1 VAGDLRVLVIADDPL
16 ARAGLAMLIEQQ
28 PGLDVVAHIGGA
40 ASLPDDLVVFAP
52 DIIVWDLGW
61 LPDLADRLEQLA
73 GLSGD
78 APPVVALLPDPDAA
92 SGAWSAGAAGL
103 LLRDASPEQL
113 VSALAAAA
121 QGLIV
126 MTPDLAD
133 ALLPARPVEESPPQ
147 EELTPREIEVL
158 RLLVEGLSN
167 RAIASRLDIS
177 EHTVKYHVNAIMS
190 KLNAQSRTEAV
201 VRAARLGLIAL

>member
-1 VAGDLRVLVIADDPL
+1 MAGDLRVLVIADDPL
-16 ARAGLAMLIEQQ
+16 ARAGLTMLVEQQ
-28 PGLDVVAHIGGA
+28 PGLEVVARIGGA
-40 ASLPDDLVVFAP
+40 ASLADDLAVFAP
-52 DIIVWDLGW
+52 DIIIWDLGW
-61 LPDLADRLEQLA
+61 PPDLADRLEQLA
-73 GLSGD
+73 SLPED
-78 APPVVALLPDPDAA
+78 APPVVALLPDSDATTE
-92 SGAWSAGAAGL
+92 AWSAGAVGL

-113 VSALAAAA
+113 VGALTAAA

-126 MTPDLAD
+126 MTPDLVD
-133 ALLPARPVEESPPQ
+133 TLLPTQSATELLPD

>member
-1 VAGDLRVLVIADDPL
+1 MAGDLRVLVIADDPL
-16 ARAGLAMLIEQQ
+16 ARAGLAMLVEQQ
-28 PGLDVVAHIGGA
+28 PGLDVVARIGGA
-40 ASLPDDLVVFAP
+40 ASLADDLAVFAP

-61 LPDLADRLEQLA
+61 PPDLADRLEQLA
-73 GLSGD
+73 SLSED
-78 APPVVALLPDPDAA
+78 APPVVALLPDSDAA
-92 SGAWSAGAAGL
+92 AGAWSAGAVGL

-113 VSALAAAA
+113 VAALTAAT

-126 MTPDLAD
+126 MTPDLVD
-133 ALLPARPVEESPPQ
+133 TLLPTQSATESLPD
-147 EELTPREIEVL
+147 EDLTPREIEVL
-158 RLLVEGLSN
+158 QLLVEGLSN